1 MRICPVCNHRLKEYN
16 YFFCDE
22 CQTPLP
28 QGLFKLP
35 KPVLLNLKLKY
46 EINPTYQFL
55 FFKIPYENRFSA
67 NLISFIIILMSIIL
81 TILYLIN
88 SNFNLWM

>member
-1 MRICPVCNHRLKEYN
+1 MRVCPVCNFKLKDYN
-16 YFFCDE
+16 YFFCE
-22 CQTPLP
+22 NCKTVLP

-46 EINPTYQFL
+46 EINPTYKFL

-67 NLISFIIILMSIIL
+67 QIISFLMLLFL
-81 TILYLIN
+81 TFIVLFYIYN
-88 SNFNLWM
+88 NRLW